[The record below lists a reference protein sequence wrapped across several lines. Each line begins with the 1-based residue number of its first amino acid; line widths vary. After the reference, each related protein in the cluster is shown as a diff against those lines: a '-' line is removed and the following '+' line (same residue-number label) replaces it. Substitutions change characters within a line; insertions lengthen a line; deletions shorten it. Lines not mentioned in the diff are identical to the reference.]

1 VRIKRVTLKN
11 VGPHAWCEQ
20 QLCNGL
26 VGLFGRNG
34 AGKSTFVDSVYTV
47 ITGDFSRFHGVKA
60 DLIYSGAGPKDKSY
74 MEVLAEHD
82 GTEFR
87 LRRSLRPNRSEL
99 EIVGGRTLTKANEIQ
114 QELKDALGI
123 DAKLAA
129 GYVFVPQW
137 EISSFLTQTPAQRM
151 ETFKHL
157 CGVARAEQIHTALG
171 NLLGRH
177 KPAELLDNADELRA
191 SIGKIELEIE
201 SLRVEAEQQRAL
213 RLDQPTW
220 TADNQKVSHY
230 SNYKLA
236 RLQRTQVVLEVCRAQ
251 TKLALANVE
260 VDKVDGLLAEALLRQ
275 EQYAA
280 EYALALADL
289 KNWEDHEKR
298 LAQRQGLQNKLQK
311 YQRRFDS
318 LSCPEPPAD
327 LKKVDELGEQVSV
340 LKHRMKQARALQ
352 IDAAAD
358 PRCPTCD
365 QPLDSQHLEQC
376 RQVLANGPAELN
388 RLEAR
393 ISSVTTYLALR
404 RDYEQSVS
412 SGRQH
417 IQSVRDQ
424 LAALEEFAVPGG
436 TRERLQKSVTDYKRF
451 AKTLEECQQTLKR
464 QVKVQSHLEGVL
476 QEKQRSWKLL
486 CRKVTEQRRKSRGHR
501 ESRER
506 LKQHRTASA
515 KLQELRALSKEKQ
528 ASRQLCR
535 EQLESLQA
543 LKDRQARLKQVLK
556 RAAQVRDV
564 FHWNALPWQVT
575 NANLAALT
583 QDINQIL
590 EWLGNPFWVEND
602 GKLGFIAHLPQ
613 HGPQPAGALSG
624 GQKVVLAIA
633 FRLAVNSLFGANF
646 HTMWLDEPT
655 AGLDAAHVEYLES
668 ALQRLGARVRDR
680 RQIVIVTHAE
690 ELRTA
695 FDQVITL

>member
-1 VRIKRVTLKN
+1 
-11 VGPHAWCEQ
+11 
-20 QLCNGL
+20 
-26 VGLFGRNG
+26 
-34 AGKSTFVDSVYTV
+34 
-47 ITGDFSRFHGVKA
+47 
-60 DLIYSGAGPKDKSY
+60 
-74 MEVLAEHD
+74 
-82 GTEFR
+82 
-87 LRRSLRPNRSEL
+87 
-99 EIVGGRTLTKANEIQ
+99 
-114 QELKDALGI
+114 
-123 DAKLAA
+123 
-129 GYVFVPQW
+129 
-137 EISSFLTQTPAQRM
+137 
-151 ETFKHL
+151 
-157 CGVARAEQIHTALG
+157 
-171 NLLGRH
+171 
-177 KPAELLDNADELRA
+177 
-191 SIGKIELEIE
+191 
-201 SLRVEAEQQRAL
+201 
-213 RLDQPTW
+213 
-220 TADNQKVSHY
+220 
-230 SNYKLA
+230 
-236 RLQRTQVVLEVCRAQ
+236 
-251 TKLALANVE
+251 
-260 VDKVDGLLAEALLRQ
+260 
-275 EQYAA
+275 
-280 EYALALADL
+280 
-289 KNWEDHEKR
+289 
-298 LAQRQGLQNKLQK
+298 
-311 YQRRFDS
+311 
-318 LSCPEPPAD
+318 
-327 LKKVDELGEQVSV
+327 
-340 LKHRMKQARALQ
+340 
-352 IDAAAD
+352 
-358 PRCPTCD
+358 
-365 QPLDSQHLEQC
+365 
-376 RQVLANGPAELN
+376 VLANGPAELN

-436 TRERLQKSVTDYKRF
+436 TRERLQKIVTDYKRF

-646 HTMWLDEPT
+646 HTRWLDEPT